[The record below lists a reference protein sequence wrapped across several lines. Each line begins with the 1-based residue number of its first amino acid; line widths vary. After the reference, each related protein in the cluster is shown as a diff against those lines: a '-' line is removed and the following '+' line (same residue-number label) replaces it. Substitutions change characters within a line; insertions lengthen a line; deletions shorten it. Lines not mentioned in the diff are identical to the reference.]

1 MSSSAF
7 PGDPFGGRAS
17 DGRAPGTLRRGA
29 RMQAAVIH
37 ALFFR
42 EIQTRFGRSGMGF
55 VWLFLEP
62 LLLSLAIA
70 AMKIF
75 MFGGTERLG
84 IPTVIF
90 AIVGYAPF
98 FAFRA
103 IIARSAS
110 AVSAN
115 VPLMFHRQVSLV
127 DVMVARNA
135 LEAMAVLGVLVV
147 ILGAGAWLLE
157 FAPNDIPLALLGLFL
172 LYFYAHGIAMLVAAG
187 TVGMDGLDR
196 VIHPITYMMLPVS
209 GALVALDTLPQR
221 LREWILWNPQAHFH
235 ELIRDGFFGDKLR
248 TYYDWDY
255 MIGAVLILNLLG
267 LAALRAVRP
276 HLET

>member
-1 MSSSAF
+1 MSTGAF
-7 PGDPFGGRAS
+7 PGDPLGAAGGP
-17 DGRAPGTLRRGA
+17 APGMLRRGA
-29 RMQAAVIH
+29 RVQAAVIH

-70 AMKIF
+70 AMKIV

-84 IPTVIF
+84 IPTVLF

-103 IIARSAS
+103 IVSRSAG
-110 AVSAN
+110 AVSGN
-115 VPLMFHRQVSLV
+115 MPLMFHRQVSMV
-127 DVMVARNA
+127 DVMAARSA

-147 ILGAGAWLLE
+147 ILGGAAWLLE

-172 LYFYAHGIAMLVAAG
+172 LYFYAHGLAMLVAAATAG
-187 TVGMDGLDR
+187 IEGVERL
-196 VIHPITYMMLPVS
+196 VHPLTYMMLPVS
-209 GALVALDTLPQR
+209 GALIALDTMPQQ

-248 TYYDWDY
+248 TYYEWDY

-276 HLET
+276 HLEA